1 MGAWGFTTFDNDD
14 AADWLD
20 ELGDHQSLALVRET
34 IAAVLEVEAD
44 EEVDAPLASAALAA
58 SELIAAAIG
67 RPSGAARKQEE
78 LMIWISKMRPS
89 PDAALIADALS
100 AIDRILGPHS
110 ELRALW
116 EESED
121 YAAWT
126 DDVTQL
132 RARLAF

>member
-1 MGAWGFTTFDNDD
+1 MSAWGFTTFDNDD

-20 ELGDHQSLALVRET
+20 ELSDHQSLALVRET
-34 IAAVLEVEAD
+34 IAAVLELEPD

-89 PDAALIADALS
+89 PDAALIADALG

-110 ELRALW
+110 ELRELW
-116 EESED
+116 EESDD

>member
-20 ELGDHQSLALVRET
+20 ELSDHQSLALVRET
-34 IAAVLEVEAD
+34 IAAVLELEPD

-89 PDAALIADALS
+89 PDAALIADALG

-110 ELRALW
+110 ELRELW
-116 EESED
+116 EESDD